1 MPRIQPATLDFLRDL
16 RRNNNRD
23 WFEHHKDRYL
33 TARANM
39 EEFVTALLA
48 RMQETDVIE
57 TPSAKK
63 SLFRIY
69 RDIRFSKDKTP
80 YKINMGGSLRRA
92 GAERRGGYY
101 YSIRPEGE
109 SVIGGGFYGPQR
121 DDLLRIRQEIAA
133 DAQPLREIL
142 ADPRFRE
149 FYGELQGDTLKT
161 APKGFDRDH
170 SDIDLLRHKSFI
182 AMRQCSDAEVLAPD
196 YLDRIVDG
204 WQRLRPFFDYMS
216 VVLTTDE
223 NGAPLI

>member
-1 MPRIQPATLDFLRDL
+1 MPRIEAATLDFLRDL

-23 WFEHHKDRYL
+23 WFGTHKNRYL
-33 TARANM
+33 AARTNM

-48 RMQETDVIE
+48 RMQEIDVIE

-101 YSIRPEGE
+101 YSIQPGGE
-109 SVIGGGFYGPQR
+109 SVIGGGFYGPAR
-121 DDLLRIRQEIAA
+121 EDLLRIRQEIAA
-133 DAQPLREIL
+133 DAQPLRDIL

-149 FYGELQGDTLKT
+149 FYGELTGDRLKT

-170 SDIDLLRHKSFI
+170 PDIDLLRYKHFI
-182 AMRQCSDAEVLAPD
+182 AMRKCGDAEVTAPD

-223 NGAPLI
+223 NGVPLF

>member
-1 MPRIQPATLDFLRDL
+1 MPRIEAATLDFLRDL

-23 WFEHHKDRYL
+23 WFTAHKDRYQA
-33 TARANM
+33 ARTNM
-39 EEFVTALLA
+39 ETFATALLA
-48 RMQETDVIE
+48 RMQETDLIE

-101 YSIRPEGE
+101 YSVQPDGE
-109 SVIGGGFYGPQR
+109 SVIGGGFYGPAR
-121 DDLLRIRQEIAA
+121 NDLLRIRQEIAA
-133 DAQPLREIL
+133 DAQPLRDIL
-142 ADPRFRE
+142 ADKRFRE
-149 FYGELQGDTLKT
+149 FYGGLTGDQLKT

-170 SDIDLLRHKSFI
+170 PDIDLLRYNNFI
-182 AMRQCSDAEVLAPD
+182 AMRKCSDAEVTAAD
-196 YLDRIVDG
+196 YLDRVVDG

-223 NGAPLI
+223 NGVPLI